1 MVGKRKC
8 RVKDRKNEERESVG
22 LRIKSQDNINA
33 GLRIEKGKKKKV

>member
-22 LRIKSQDNINA
+22 LRI
-33 GLRIEKGKKKKV
+33 EKMKKEKV